1 MNGQDVLHETATLI
15 RRGWCCGA
23 DARDCFGL
31 AVAASDPTATAWSL
45 PGALAL
51 VSEQP
56 GADLGLRDA
65 LWGISGVI
73 ADWSLSDWND
83 APGRSQD
90 ETLEMLD
97 GASTSLR
104 DGPPPLPPVN

>member
-1 MNGQDVLHETATLI
+1 
-15 RRGWCCGA
+15 
-23 DARDCFGL
+23 
-31 AVAASDPTATAWSL
+31 
-45 PGALAL
+45 
-51 VSEQP
+51 
-56 GADLGLRDA
+56 
-65 LWGISGVI
+65 VI

-104 DGPPPLPPVN
+104 DGPPPLLPPVN